1 MTSINNKETLNQLI
15 ERVELLTPK
24 TQAKWGKMNVSQMLE
39 HLKVGM
45 DIPAGN
51 IKAKRNFMGFIFGKM
66 VLKSQMK
73 DDKGLK
79 KNLPTDKSFVITD
92 SKDFEKT
99 KKELLDTIK
108 KYTSLNPENINNK
121 LHPFFGKLT
130 YEEWGVL
137 IYKHFNHH
145 LKQFGV

>member
-1 MTSINNKETLNQLI
+1 MTSINNTNTLNQLI
-15 ERVELLTPK
+15 DRIEMLTPK
-24 TQAKWGKMNVSQMLE
+24 SQAKWGKMNVSQMLE

-51 IKAKRNFMGFIFGKM
+51 TKAKRSLLGFLFGKM
-66 VLKSQMK
+66 VLKK
-73 DDKGLK
+73 TLKNDEGIK

-99 KKELLDTIK
+99 KKELLNTIE
-108 KYTSLNPENINNK
+108 KYTSLKPENINNK

-130 YEEWGVL
+130 YDQWGVL

>member
-1 MTSINNKETLNQLI
+1 MFRIDGIILGK
-15 ERVELLTPK
+15 
-24 TQAKWGKMNVSQMLE
+24 QA
-39 HLKVGM
+39 
-45 DIPAGN
+45 
-51 IKAKRNFMGFIFGKM
+51 
-66 VLKSQMK
+66 
-73 DDKGLK
+73 DKHK